1 MVEGVAGHAVGETV
15 AMLHDEEFLQALV
28 DGLPEAFPPGDLD
41 DYVDEDGGVLLYI
54 AVGDAR
60 RWLEDNVLLIERPGF
75 TDEMLEQVVQALG
88 KAAYHASIG
97 DASGGDADLDRVV
110 EAIDRDL
117 PPPHAIVRAGTEEAM
132 RRFWAIMELAAEDAD
147 GPRRTLL
154 MIELYEGVGWTE
166 DVIEYLGP
174 RALEVMHAARIEL
187 AYSNGQIGRWT
198 ERPR

>member
-1 MVEGVAGHAVGETV
+1 
-15 AMLHDEEFLQALV
+15 MLGDGEFLQALV
-28 DGLPEAFPPGDLD
+28 DGFPEAFPRGDVD
-41 DYVDEDGGVLLYI
+41 DYVDEDGRALLYI

-60 RWLEDNVLLIERPGF
+60 RWLEDNVLLIERRGF
-75 TDEMLEQVVQALG
+75 TDEMLEQLAQALG

-97 DASGGDADLDRVV
+97 DASGGDVDLDRV

-132 RRFWAIMELAAEDAD
+132 RRFWAIMELAAEAAD
-147 GPRRTLL
+147 GPRQTLL

-174 RALEVMHAARIEL
+174 RALEVMHTARNEL
-187 AYSNGQIGRWT
+187 ADGNGQIGRWASP
-198 ERPR
+198 PR

>member
-1 MVEGVAGHAVGETV
+1 
-15 AMLHDEEFLQALV
+15 MLSDEEFLHALA
-28 DGLPEAFPPGDLD
+28 DGLPDAFPPEDLD
-41 DYVDEDGGVLLYI
+41 DYVDEDDVQLYI
-54 AVGDAR
+54 ALGDAR
-60 RWLEDNVLLIERPGF
+60 CWIEDNVLLIERLGF
-75 TDEMLEQVVQALG
+75 TDEMLEQVAQALG

-117 PPPHAIVRAGTEEAM
+117 PPPHAIVREGAEEAL

-154 MIELYEGVGWTE
+154 MIELYEGVGWTD

-174 RALEVMHAARIEL
+174 RAVELMNAARIAL
-187 AYSNGQIGRWT
+187 ADANGQIGRWA
-198 ERPR
+198 R